1 MSKLTFLN
9 NLFYKIENIIKRWI
23 CGTVINTSCWFIY
36 KFLLLVAVQVDDV
49 TEEEEEDEEDVED
62 DAEEVSPQR
71 KTNLD
76 VRHNEFIIN
85 AFIIN
90 ATGILEKRCLI
101 YSRTT
106 NQNSSIFLGAFF
118 EQWSNKF
125 LFSYFWIE

>member
-9 NLFYKIENIIKRWI
+9 NLFYKIENIIERWI

-49 TEEEEEDEEDVED
+49 TEEEEEGEEDVED

-76 VRHNEFIIN
+76 VRHN

-90 ATGILEKRCLI
+90 ATGILEKRCLF
-101 YSRTT
+101 YSHTT
-106 NQNSSIFLGAFF
+106 NQNSTIFFGAFF

>member
-1 MSKLTFLN
+1 MNLWYSK
-9 NLFYKIENIIKRWI
+9 
-23 CGTVINTSCWFIY
+23 VINTSCWFIY
-36 KFLLLVAVQVDDV
+36 KFLLLVVVQVDDV
-49 TEEEEEDEEDVED
+49 TEEEEEGEEDVED

-76 VRHNEFIIN
+76 VRHN

-90 ATGILEKRCLI
+90 AAGILEKRCLF

-106 NQNSSIFLGAFF
+106 NQSIFLGAFF

-125 LFSYFWIE
+125 LFLYFWIE